1 MVPRWRV
8 LQANKKKV
16 CLAVL
21 MMGKHVF
28 LLKKNHLSF
37 VRAMMRQLWSNSWC
51 YRIQAFEF
59 MILIG

>member
-37 VRAMMRQLWSNSWC
+37 VRAMMRQLAVVKFVVLPDTS
-51 YRIQAFEF
+51 F
-59 MILIG
+59 